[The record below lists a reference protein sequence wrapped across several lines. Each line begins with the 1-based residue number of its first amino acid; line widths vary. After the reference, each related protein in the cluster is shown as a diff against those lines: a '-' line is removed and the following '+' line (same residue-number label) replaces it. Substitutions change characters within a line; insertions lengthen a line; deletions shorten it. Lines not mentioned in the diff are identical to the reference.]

1 MGSGMAVVER
11 ARLGRRLVDL
21 LGEDAVLH
29 RPEDVIVYEY
39 DYGLDR
45 AVPQAVVFPRNTA
58 EVASVVRLARSLDLP
73 IVARG
78 AGTGISGGAVPVE
91 GGIVIALARMKR
103 ILDVDL
109 PNRVA
114 VVEPGVVNLNI
125 SKAAEPYGLF
135 FAPDPSSQKASTI
148 GGNVG
153 NNAGGPHCLALG
165 STTNHILG
173 VELVLPS
180 GDVLDLGGAAPDR
193 SGFDLTGLVVGAEG
207 TVGIVTRVIVKLL
220 AKPEA
225 VRTFL
230 AIFDTVGDASEAV
243 SRIVGRGII
252 PSALELMDQLALQ
265 AIEAAFHAGYPPDAE
280 AVLLVEL
287 DGLVETVAEQ
297 GAIVERI
304 CVEQRARDVRVAET
318 EEARAKLW
326 AARKGAASAMGR
338 IAPNYYLHDTVIA
351 RTRLPGVLSKVV
363 EIGKRH
369 NLPIA
374 NLFHAGDGNLH
385 PMILFDVRE
394 QGVLD
399 RVMEAGREILK
410 VSVDAGGTISGEH
423 GIGVEKNRF
432 MPWIFSEADLD
443 VMARVRAAFDPT
455 GTCNPGKVLPTASA
469 CHDAYVRPRAAVAAG
484 HPELWI

>member
-1 MGSGMAVVER
+1 MAVVER
-11 ARLGRRLVDL
+11 ARLGERLIDL

-45 AVPQAVVFPRNTA
+45 AAPQAVAFPRNTA

-103 ILDVDL
+103 IVDVDL
-109 PNRVA
+109 ANRVA

-125 SKAAEPYGLF
+125 SKAVEPYGLF

-180 GDVLDLGGAAPDR
+180 GEVLELGGTAPAR
-193 SGFDLTGLVVGAEG
+193 PGFDLTGLVVGAEG
-207 TVGIVTRVIVKLL
+207 TVGIVTRVVVKLL
-220 AKPEA
+220 PKPEA

-230 AIFDTVGDASEAV
+230 AIFDTVDDASETV
-243 SRIVGRGII
+243 SRIVGGGII

-265 AIEAAFHAGYPPDAE
+265 AIEAAFQAGYPPDAG

-287 DGLVETVAEQ
+287 DGLAETVAEQ

-304 CVEQRARDVRVAET
+304 CADQPAREVRVAET

-363 EIGKRH
+363 EIGNRYD
-369 NLPIA
+369 LPIA

-394 QGVLD
+394 QGVLG

-410 VSVDAGGTISGEH
+410 VSVEAGGTISGEH

-432 MPWIFSEADLD
+432 MPWIFSEADLA
-443 VMARVRAAFDPT
+443 VMARVRGAFDPT
-455 GTCNPGKVLPTASA
+455 GACNPGKVLPTASA
-469 CHDAYVRPRAAVAAG
+469 CHDAYARPRAAVAAG